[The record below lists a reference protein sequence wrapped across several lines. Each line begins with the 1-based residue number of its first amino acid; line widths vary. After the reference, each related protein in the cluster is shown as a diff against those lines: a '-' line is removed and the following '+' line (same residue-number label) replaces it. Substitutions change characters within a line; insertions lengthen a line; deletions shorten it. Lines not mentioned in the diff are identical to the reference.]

1 MNDTNRVIN
10 RLLLAA
16 TGIAALAVAGLAIAL
31 LVLPDAGRI
40 WRQSGRSATTFA
52 DDVFGPDLW
61 PGITLSLA
69 ALVALAVAALFVALL
84 IAMIVRAGRGATSTV
99 LTVQTPSGSVE
110 LDAAV
115 PAALLA
121 AQLKPVPGVAGVA
134 VSAYRVRRTPAL
146 KVTVRC
152 RRGASPR
159 EVADAVDEAVAL
171 LDSALGTTL
180 PVFAQLVG
188 GFRSRLQAATRVDTS
203 TSAARPS

>member
-10 RLLLAA
+10 RLLLAV
-16 TGIAALAVAGLAIAL
+16 TGLIALAVAALAVALL
-31 LVLPDAGRI
+31 LVPDAGRI
-40 WRQSGRSATTFA
+40 WRGVGRSATTTA
-52 DDVFGPDLW
+52 DAAFGQPLW
-61 PGITLSLA
+61 SGTTISLA
-69 ALVALAVAALFVALL
+69 ALVALVVAVLFVVLL
-84 IAMIVRAGRGATSTV
+84 IALILRAGHGSTSTV
-99 LTVQTPSGSVE
+99 LTLQTPDGSVE
-110 LDAAV
+110 LDTAV
-115 PAALLA
+115 PASLLSE
-121 AQLKPVPGVAGVA
+121 QLKPVPGVAGVA

-159 EVADAVDEAVAL
+159 EVTDAVDEAVTL
-171 LDSALGTTL
+171 LDAALGTTL

>member
-10 RLLLAA
+10 RLLLAV
-16 TGIAALAVAGLAIAL
+16 TGLIALAVAALAVALL
-31 LVLPDAGRI
+31 LVPDAGRI
-40 WRQSGRSATTFA
+40 WRGVGRSATTTA
-52 DDVFGPDLW
+52 DAAFGQPLW
-61 PGITLSLA
+61 PGTTISLA
-69 ALVALAVAALFVALL
+69 ALVALVVAVLFVVLL
-84 IAMIVRAGRGATSTV
+84 IALILRAGHGSTSTV
-99 LTVQTPSGSVE
+99 LTLQTPDGSVE
-110 LDAAV
+110 LDTAV
-115 PAALLA
+115 PATLLSE
-121 AQLKPVPGVAGVA
+121 QLKPVPGVAGVA

-159 EVADAVDEAVAL
+159 EVTDAVDEAVTL
-171 LDSALGTTL
+171 LDAALGTTL

>member
-10 RLLLAA
+10 RLLLAV
-16 TGIAALAVAGLAIAL
+16 TGIALLAVAGLAVALIA
-31 LVLPDAGRI
+31 VPDAGRL
-40 WRQSGRSATTFA
+40 WRGIGRSATTAA
-52 DDVFGPDLW
+52 DGVFGVRLW
-61 PGITLSLA
+61 PGTTLSLA
-69 ALVALAVAALFVALL
+69 ALIALAVAALFVILL
-84 IAMIVRAGRGATSTV
+84 IVQVVRAGHGATSTV
-99 LTVQTPSGSVE
+99 LTLSTPDGSVE

-115 PAALLA
+115 PAALLTE
-121 AQLKPVPGVAGVA
+121 QLKPVPGVAGVA